1 MLNLALRLAISTVR
15 RTIEQIED
23 VAQDLLLSQA
33 EDNIITQN
41 GDFVALSE
49 PPAALI
55 LLQTGDFLHTQDNKF
70 IETASS

>member
-15 RTIEQIED
+15 RTFEQIED

-33 EDNIITQN
+33 GDNIITQN
-41 GDFVALSE
+41 GNFVTLEE
-49 PPAALI
+49 PPASLI

>member
-15 RTIEQIED
+15 RVVQITD

-33 EDNIITQN
+33 GDNIITQN
-41 GDFVALSE
+41 GDFLALSE

-55 LLQTGDFLHTQDNKF
+55 LLQSGDFLHTQDNKF
-70 IETASS
+70 IETASA

>member
-33 EDNIITQN
+33 GDNIITQN
-41 GDFVALSE
+41 GNFVALEE

-55 LLQTGDFLHTQDNKF
+55 LAQTGDFLHTQDNKF

>member
-15 RTIEQIED
+15 RVVQITD
-23 VAQDLLLSQA
+23 VAQELLLSQA
-33 EDNIITQN
+33 GDNIITQN
-41 GDFVALSE
+41 GDFLALSE

-55 LLQTGDFLHTQDNKF
+55 LLQSGDFLHTQDNKF

>member
-41 GDFVALSE
+41 GNFVALE
-49 PPAALI
+49 EAPAALI

>member
-1 MLNLALRLAISTVR
+1 MLNLALRLAVSTVR
-15 RTIEQIED
+15 RVIEQIED

-33 EDNIITQN
+33 GDNIITQN
-41 GDFVALSE
+41 GNFVALSE
-49 PPAALI
+49 PPASLI

>member
-15 RTIEQIED
+15 RVVQITD

-33 EDNIITQN
+33 GDNIITQN
-41 GDFVALSE
+41 GDFLALSE
-49 PPAALI
+49 PPASLI
-55 LLQTGDFLHTQDNKF
+55 LLQSGDFLHTQDNKF

>member
-1 MLNLALRLAISTVR
+1 MLNLALRLAVSTVR
-15 RTIEQIED
+15 RVVQIAD

-33 EDNIITQN
+33 GDNIITQN

-49 PPAALI
+49 PPASLI
-55 LLQTGDFLHTQDNKF
+55 LLQSGDFLHTQDNKF

>member
-15 RTIEQIED
+15 RTFEQTED

-33 EDNIITQN
+33 GDNIITQN
-41 GDFVALSE
+41 GNFVALEE
-49 PPAALI
+49 PPASLI

-70 IETASS
+70 IKTASS